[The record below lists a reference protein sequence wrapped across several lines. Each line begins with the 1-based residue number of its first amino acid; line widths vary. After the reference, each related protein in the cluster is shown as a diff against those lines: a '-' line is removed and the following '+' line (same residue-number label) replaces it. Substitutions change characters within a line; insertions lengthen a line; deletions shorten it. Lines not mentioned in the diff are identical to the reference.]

1 MYFLA
6 PNWSLQ
12 IMLAEG
18 GSKLGFGAVKFL
30 YLKLWVR
37 KSDSDSTASWV
48 MRKRIKLCMFI
59 PPPHPPLRQ
68 LEALFDRLIAWSGLL
83 GFTEDGSVAFLQTP
97 NGVIMLQLDTMEFK
111 LVLPMER
118 LHWVYP
124 HSGFYLTATA
134 TARRRRRRRTP
145 PLRRYASLPASRP
158 DRPCARAAW
167 TGRGSSPP
175 RVHPRY
181 PPLPSPVSEPYSTL
195 AEGGGRG
202 GLFHRPASRV
212 ESNPSKL
219 QILAIAKYNRGNHHT
234 LPKLPLLIKILG
246 SKLKSHCPS
255 FLTMANMLPD
265 DALIEILLHLPKHP
279 TCLLRASLV
288 CKHWRYLI
296 RDNKFIKRF
305 RALHQ
310 TPPVLGIFT
319 NSTSIPRF
327 LPIGNP
333 PECVTAGAF
342 SLPDPYW
349 HVLGCRHS
357 RVLLISSSWNSL
369 QVWNPMTGN
378 RYAVPVTPDVN
389 PRINYGRVPESHA
402 AVLCAAG
409 HNDHGDCGSCPF
421 FIVWVFT
428 NIGYAYISR
437 YSSEKD
443 TWDMMASSPA
453 PSEVDSR
460 PSILVG
466 NVIYWPLKSKHI
478 LAFELST
485 SRLYHIECPSET
497 HSVYRRNVHI
507 MKAEDGG
514 LGLAAMTG
522 FNLQLWALEID
533 SGGVTGWVL
542 RKTIELGA
550 VLPLEVPSIPLT
562 DSPLVRRPPVRIL
575 GLVEED
581 DLFFIW
587 TAVGVFAVQLKSLQF
602 KKVFEADVS
611 ATFYPYTAFYTTG
624 ADIDMLLLQFVFC
637 SLFNPE
643 HTC

>member
-1 MYFLA
+1 
-6 PNWSLQ
+6 
-12 IMLAEG
+12 ML
-18 GSKLGFGAVKFL
+18 
-30 YLKLWVR
+30 
-37 KSDSDSTASWV
+37 
-48 MRKRIKLCMFI
+48 
-59 PPPHPPLRQ
+59 
-68 LEALFDRLIAWSGLL
+68 
-83 GFTEDGSVAFLQTP
+83 
-97 NGVIMLQLDTMEFK
+97 
-111 LVLPMER
+111 
-118 LHWVYP
+118 
-124 HSGFYLTATA
+124 
-134 TARRRRRRRTP
+134 
-145 PLRRYASLPASRP
+145 
-158 DRPCARAAW
+158 
-167 TGRGSSPP
+167 
-175 RVHPRY
+175 
-181 PPLPSPVSEPYSTL
+181 
-195 AEGGGRG
+195 
-202 GLFHRPASRV
+202 
-212 ESNPSKL
+212 
-219 QILAIAKYNRGNHHT
+219 
-234 LPKLPLLIKILG
+234 
-246 SKLKSHCPS
+246 
-255 FLTMANMLPD
+255 ANMLPD

-305 RALHQ
+305 RAFHQ

-333 PECVTAGAF
+333 PECVTVGAF

-409 HNDHGDCGSCPF
+409 HNDHGDCSSCPF

-478 LAFELST
+478 LAFELAT
-485 SRLYHIECPSET
+485 SRLYHIECPPET

-514 LGLAAMTG
+514 LGLATMTG
-522 FNLQLWALEID
+522 FNLQLWALEIN

-550 VLPLEVPSIPLT
+550 VLPLEVPSVPLT
-562 DSPLVRRPPVRIL
+562 DSHLVRRPPVRIL

-624 ADIDMLLLQFVFC
+624 AA
-637 SLFNPE
+637 
-643 HTC
+643 